1 MYSVFAFGVQLP
13 FFDCVKSSVCCS
25 SQFSSNHS
33 ANLFVFCLFFRV
45 GEWRT
50 HWSCLHRMWNDC
62 KSTSS
67 LNQQF
72 LYDYRVSRTRMC
84 FVRSCLPKIYSN
96 YHFLYTTGPCSVYI
110 RAKTM
115 ERERER
121 ARSQHAL
128 EQQHTRTWRKFE
140 LHIEGQKTKTAQ
152 IRFDGACVDWVPL
165 QLMEKNRVLVY
176 RQRYLMLNSFFTH
189 SDISK
194 KKSKFIFHPLQSGP
208 E

>member
-115 ERERER
+115 ERERESEVP
-121 ARSQHAL
+121 AR
-128 EQQHTRTWRKFE
+128 TRTTAYQNLKKVRITHWRTE
-140 LHIEGQKTKTAQ
+140 NQNCTDPLWRCMRRLSATTI
-152 IRFDGACVDWVPL
+152 DG
-165 QLMEKNRVLVY
+165 
-176 RQRYLMLNSFFTH
+176 
-189 SDISK
+189 K
-194 KKSKFIFHPLQSGP
+194 K
-208 E
+208 